1 MLLRSFCSL
10 FLSQAGLVWRIEI
23 IVSYFLLSTLKR
35 HFGNLRLDRIMQVGD
50 KVKDFTLLD
59 QYGKPFTLSENL
71 DGGYLVLFFYPAAMT
86 KGCTAESCHFRDLGA
101 EFKEVGAKRV
111 GISADPVAKQ
121 LQFSNTNSFDY
132 PLLADID
139 GRVAS
144 DFGVKRR
151 FGPIPVKRHTFVIS
165 PSMEVELILASELN
179 MGLHADKS
187 LAYLRS
193 KVAK

>member
-1 MLLRSFCSL
+1 
-10 FLSQAGLVWRIEI
+10 
-23 IVSYFLLSTLKR
+23 
-35 HFGNLRLDRIMQVGD
+35 MQVGD
-50 KVKDFTLLD
+50 KVRDFTLLD

-71 DGGYLVLFFYPAAMT
+71 GGGYMVLFFYPAAMT
-86 KGCTAESCHFRDLGA
+86 KGCTAESCHFRDLSA
-101 EFKEVGAKRV
+101 EFKEVRAKRV
-111 GISADPVAKQ
+111 GISADPVTKQ
-121 LQFSNTNSFDY
+121 LEFSTTNSFDY

-139 GRVAS
+139 GQVAS

-179 MGLHADKS
+179 MSLHADKS